1 MSSKP
6 MKNLLIIISG
16 PSGVGK
22 GTLVRKLLAS
32 DDYAL
37 SISCTTR
44 KAREGEVD
52 GKSYFFISEEEF
64 LKAAEENGF
73 LEYSNHFGNYYG
85 TPRAFV
91 EHQLK
96 THDVILEI
104 EPNGAFQVKKS
115 HPEAI
120 LVMILPPDASVLRSR
135 LKGRAT
141 ENDEQIEMR
150 IKRAEYELS
159 KREQYDYAIV
169 NDNLDDCVNKLHKL
183 IQDLKGA
190 NI

>member
-1 MSSKP
+1 

-52 GKSYFFISEEEF
+52 GESYFFISQEEF
-64 LKAAEENGF
+64 LKTIEENGF
-73 LEYSNHFGNYYG
+73 LEYSNHFENYYG

-91 EHQLK
+91 EKQLE

-104 EPNGAFQVKKS
+104 EVNGALQVKKS
-115 HPEAI
+115 YPDAVLI
-120 LVMILPPDASVLRSR
+120 MILPPDVDALRSR
-135 LKGRAT
+135 LIGRGT
-141 ENDEQIEMR
+141 ESKHEIERR
-150 IKRAEYELS
+150 ISRMEYELS
-159 KREQYDYAIV
+159 KQDLYDYILV
-169 NDNLDDCVNKLHKL
+169 NDDLEACVERLDSL
-183 IQDLKGA
+183 IKTLKGA
-190 NI
+190 NV

>member
-1 MSSKP
+1 MLNKP
-6 MKNLLIIISG
+6 MKNLLIIVSG

-22 GTLVRKLLAS
+22 GTVVNKLVS
-32 DDYAL
+32 SGEYAL

-44 KAREGEVD
+44 KQRVGEVD

-64 LKAAEENGF
+64 LKQITLNGF

-96 THDVILEI
+96 EQDVILEI
-104 EPNGAFQVKKS
+104 EPNGAFQVKNS

-159 KREQYDYAIV
+159 KRELYDYAIV
-169 NDNLDDCVNKLHKL
+169 NDDLDECVKKLHNL
-183 IQDLKGA
+183 IQKLKGA

>member
-22 GTLVRKLLAS
+22 GTIVRKLLTS
-32 DDYAL
+32 GDYAL

-44 KAREGEVD
+44 NMREGEVD
-52 GKSYFFISEEEF
+52 GKSYFFISKEEF
-64 LKAAEENGF
+64 LKAIEENGF
-73 LEYSNHFGNYYG
+73 LEYSNHFENYYG

-91 EHQLK
+91 EKQLE

-104 EPNGAFQVKKS
+104 EVNGALQVKES
-115 HPEAI
+115 YPDAI
-120 LVMILPPDASVLRSR
+120 LIMILPPDVDALRSR
-135 LKGRAT
+135 LIGRGT
-141 ENDEQIEMR
+141 ESPHEIERR
-150 IKRAEYELS
+150 ISRMEYELS
-159 KREQYDYAIV
+159 KKDLYDYAIV
-169 NDNLDDCVNKLHKL
+169 NDNLDDCVNRLNNLFKT
-183 IQDLKGA
+183 LKGA